1 LLEGR
6 RDLAEHEQGE
16 RALYDSNFT
25 GRLCE
30 SRQGTDCV
38 FEIPK
43 TKYGEYEARWIPSDW
58 SELFCR
64 VLGLR

>member
-1 LLEGR
+1 M
-6 RDLAEHEQGE
+6 
-16 RALYDSNFT
+16 

-43 TKYGEYEARWIPSDW
+43 PKHEEYEARWIASDW